1 LYGILIGVAIL
12 LGLPVLWFL
21 VSSLK
26 TESEYIAYPIKF
38 LPRVPVWQNYVDAV
52 TLIPYWRYA
61 RQSALLAIAF
71 STLTVLSSSLAGF
84 AFARIRAPGRD
95 ALFTI
100 VLALLIVPAIVT
112 TIPQFIVLSRLRLT
126 NTYWPW
132 ILWGI
137 SGSPF
142 HIFLFRQF
150 FSSIPRQLED
160 AAEVDGCGAFRVFW
174 QIFLPNS
181 LPVVATS
188 FIFYFSWAWSDWFTP
203 LIYLDD
209 QKTTLAVKLTRG
221 YQNPQGFSMV
231 MPTLAAAV
239 IYTLPLIVLFF
250 IGQKYIIQ
258 GVVTSGIKG

>member
-1 LYGILIGVAIL
+1 
-12 LGLPVLWFL
+12 
-21 VSSLK
+21 
-26 TESEYIAYPIKF
+26 
-38 LPRVPVWQNYVDAV
+38 
-52 TLIPYWRYA
+52 
-61 RQSALLAIAF
+61 
-71 STLTVLSSSLAGF
+71 
-84 AFARIRAPGRD
+84 
-95 ALFTI
+95 
-100 VLALLIVPAIVT
+100 VPAIVT
-112 TIPQFIVLSRLRLT
+112 TIPQFIVLSRLRFT

-160 AAEVDGCGAFRVFW
+160 AAEVDCCGAFRVFW

-188 FIFYFSWAWSDWFTP
+188 FIFNFSWAWSDWFTP